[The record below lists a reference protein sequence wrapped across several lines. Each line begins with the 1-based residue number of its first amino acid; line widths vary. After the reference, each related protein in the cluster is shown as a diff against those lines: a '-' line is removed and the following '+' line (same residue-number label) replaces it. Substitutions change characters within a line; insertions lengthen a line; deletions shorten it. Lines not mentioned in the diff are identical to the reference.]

1 MHRTMINELKMFIY
15 ILLFDVIITTYKK
28 KSVNNKIILQFN
40 N

>member
-40 N
+40 K